1 MSQVPLPKTST
12 LRYFGLKWLAD
23 KLDPVSDPE
32 PPAEAEDEAEREH
45 ECTEAARTM
54 NEERRKLQHGELEMS
69 KVIVPVH
76 PHEMTSLPPRSS
88 TRHQP
93 PPPMYPPA
101 AVQRHIP
108 RIARRRSPSPKP
120 EPETMIVPDS
130 PSPMSSSF
138 ELAGSEYVVRTK
150 VELYPHERERVAREL
165 KEAIECD
172 FFKMWP
178 TYEDSRPVP
187 KAIRRKNKGKEVE
200 RRDTRRSDPHTLE
213 DRRLSG
219 ETALEKQARMNASVA
234 FVKDMDEDGKEERDR
249 IARDWKAKDE
259 RSTEGRTRFK
269 GGYGYE
275 SVVEKEALMGT
286 SEWGFKPTLGGVYE
300 DRMDEKQEKRRD
312 SNRTSSSDSTRERDV
327 STARYHRD
335 RKSSIKDKGKQT
347 GESSTSKEDPRTS
360 SKSQPKHKHAF
371 KAGSINQ
378 TQSKAAYRPKAR
390 AIDRKIHDDSDDEYF
405 SARSRANS
413 DELFN

>member
-1 MSQVPLPKTST
+1 MSQVPLPKTSN
-12 LRYFGLKWLAD
+12 LRSFGLKWLAD

-45 ECTEAARTM
+45 ECSEAARTM
-54 NEERRKLQHGELEMS
+54 EERRTKLKHSKLEMS

-76 PHEMTSLPPRSS
+76 PHEMASQPPHPS
-88 TRHQP
+88 TRRQP

-101 AVQRHIP
+101 PVQRQRHIP
-108 RIARRRSPSPKP
+108 RIARRRSPLP

-150 VELYPHERERVAREL
+150 VELYPHERERVAKEL

-178 TYEDSRPVP
+178 TYEDSRPAP
-187 KAIRRKNKGKEVE
+187 KVIRRKSKGKEVE
-200 RRDTRRSDPHTLE
+200 RRDTRRSDPHGFE
-213 DRRLSG
+213 DRRLGG
-219 ETALEKQARMNASVA
+219 ETEVERQARMNASVA
-234 FVKDMDEDGKEERDR
+234 FVKDMDEDEKDERDR
-249 IARDWKAKDE
+249 ITRDWKAKDE

-275 SVVEKEALMGT
+275 SVVEREALMGT
-286 SEWGFKPTLGGVYE
+286 SEWGFKPTLGGVQE
-300 DRMDEKQEKRRD
+300 DRMDGKQERRRE
-312 SNRTSSSDSTRERDV
+312 SKRTSSSDSTRESYV
-327 STARYHRD
+327 STARHHRD
-335 RKSSIKDKGKQT
+335 RKSSVSDKGKQT
-347 GESSTSKEDPRTS
+347 GESSACKKDLRPS

-371 KAGSINQ
+371 KAGSSNK
-378 TQSKAAYRPKAR
+378 TQSKAACRPKTR
-390 AIDRKIHDDSDDEYF
+390 AKDRKIQDDSDDEYF
-405 SARSRANS
+405 SARSRTNS